1 MLLLFSS
8 SFCPQFKSVQICSK
22 CFRAMVK
29 YWIQNSINIVLYLYD
44 GLGMCNI
51 LHEFQNHSSFAKDSL
66 IEAGFLI
73 NEEKSIDRPSKGL
86 EKLGIVWNSDG
97 FSLSIPD
104 RRVIDLLVN

>member
-1 MLLLFSS
+1 MTVLV
-8 SFCPQFKSVQICSK
+8 CATAYTNSK
-22 CFRAMVK
+22 
-29 YWIQNSINIVLYLYD
+29 IT
-44 GLGMCNI
+44 
-51 LHEFQNHSSFAKDSL
+51 SFAKDSL

-97 FSLSIPD
+97 FSLSIPH